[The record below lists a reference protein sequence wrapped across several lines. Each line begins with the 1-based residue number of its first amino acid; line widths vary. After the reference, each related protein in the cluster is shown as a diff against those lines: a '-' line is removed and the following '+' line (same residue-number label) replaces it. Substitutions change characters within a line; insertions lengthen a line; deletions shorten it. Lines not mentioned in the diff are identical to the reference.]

1 MLSIGP
7 CAGFRS
13 FSPLKAQIELAL
25 SGAPVSTPE
34 PENGTPGVPGGP
46 VTSPANAAP
55 ALGPAIATAHTAAA
69 SMNFFRSI
77 VPSPSKWT
85 PVLPWQILDRRLG
98 GSNRPATRYVRIGDG
113 CSSPPFGRS
122 ATGYHRAAARPVRP
136 W

>member
-55 ALGPAIATAHTAAA
+55 APGPATAAAHTAAA
-69 SMNFFRSI
+69 SINFFRSM
-77 VPSPSKWT
+77 VPPLRSGPLVAVADPRQAARRFKLTHYPSD
-85 PVLPWQILDRRLG
+85 PLDRRVG
-98 GSNRPATRYVRIGDG
+98 
-113 CSSPPFGRS
+113 
-122 ATGYHRAAARPVRP
+122 
-136 W
+136 